1 MLRILLILLLPL
13 LFASSLQAQMFDYPV
28 DDERSRGVPD
38 KPLPELQFIGYMFNR
53 VTSTNVAPTN
63 ELLRGQIIGRL
74 FGENSTTTTP
84 HTALYGE
91 TRFVPLFVYRPSIL
105 DGSAIFRGLFKVDM
119 TWGDANYGVGNNTGG
134 AISGATVN
142 IQTLMANIE
151 FRPAKTWNVIVGLQR
166 LFDNVRDP
174 NVNTLGTNQTSGNR
188 LMYWG
193 TQAVGVSSYMQLSPL
208 TDARLSYYQLYENQI
223 QVDDDV
229 VLWMADAET
238 QVHPMLEV
246 GGSAW
251 YVRDRGAGSGG
262 VSVLGQG
269 FNSSLVRYNGG
280 SRLQLDNP
288 KYQADVFWLGANTAY
303 NRDFAAGRWWGSA
316 MAMAN
321 FGSIDTVG
329 TDASVANRVDIF
341 GVAGH
346 ASLYYKFGQTANDR
360 IGFEALYTTGDAN
373 AAEDGEYSGVVT
385 GNTWGSPVGIYSSH
399 RAFLLFPDAQVINR
413 YYSAV
418 HDISNLGYGTRALFL
433 NYFNDL
439 VPNKLGMKVGAAAA
453 FANEKPQF
461 GGDFIG
467 YEVNAE
473 FKYNYGVFLTLG
485 LHMAYMVPGDFYDS
499 PVARNA
505 NTPEKPAAPWVLFA
519 SVAWLMF

>member
-1 MLRILLILLLPL
+1 MLRL
-13 LFASSLQAQMFDYPV
+13 LFLSTIALMLTAPLRAQMPDYPV
-28 DDERSRGVPD
+28 DDERSRGVPGEV
-38 KPLPELQFIGYMFNR
+38 PAEVQFIGYLFTR
-53 VTSTNVAPTN
+53 FSATNVAPTN

-74 FGENSTTTTP
+74 FGGNTTTTLP
-84 HTALYGE
+84 RTAVYGE
-91 TRFVPLFVYRPSIL
+91 SRFVPLFVYRPAIL
-105 DGSAIFRGLFKVDM
+105 DGAAVFRGLFKVDM

-142 IQTLMANIE
+142 IQTLMANVE
-151 FRPAKTWNVIVGLQR
+151 LRPAHTWNVVVGLQR
-166 LFDNVRDP
+166 IFDNVRDP
-174 NVNTLGTNQTSGNR
+174 NVTALGVHQTSGNR

-193 TQAVGVSSYMQLSPL
+193 TQGIGVSSYLQISPI

-229 VLWMADAET
+229 VLWMADLET
-238 QVHPMLEV
+238 QLHPLVEL

-269 FNSSLVRYNGG
+269 FNSTLVDYNGG
-280 SRLQLDNP
+280 ARLQLDNP

-303 NRDFAAGRWWGSA
+303 NREFTNGRWWASA

-321 FGSIDTVG
+321 LGSIDTVG
-329 TDASVANRVDIF
+329 ADGTTAPRADLF
-341 GVAGH
+341 GVTGH

-360 IGFEALYTTGDAN
+360 IGLEALYTTGDADG
-373 AAEDGEYSGVVT
+373 AADGQYDGVVT

-399 RAFLLFPDAQVINR
+399 RAYLLFPDPQVINR

-433 NYFNDL
+433 NYHND
-439 VPNKLGMKVGAAAA
+439 VIPNKLAMKLGAAAA
-453 FANEKPQF
+453 FANETPRF

-473 FKYNYGVFLTLG
+473 FKYHYGVFLTFG

-499 PVARNA
+499 PFVRNSATPAR
-505 NTPEKPAAPWVLFA
+505 PADPWVMFA
-519 SVAWLMF
+519 SLAWMMF

>member
-1 MLRILLILLLPL
+1 MRRILFLMLLLTTPML
-13 LFASSLQAQMFDYPV
+13 AQMPDYPV
-28 DDERSRGVPD
+28 DDDRSSGIPD
-38 KPLPELQFIGYMFNR
+38 EPKPELQFIGYMFNR
-53 VTSTNVAPTN
+53 FATTNVAPTN

-74 FGENSTTTTP
+74 FGANTTTTVDE
-84 HTALYGE
+84 TAMYGA

-105 DGSAIFRGLFKVDM
+105 DGAAVFRSLLKVDM

-134 AISGATVN
+134 GISGGTVN
-142 IQTLMANIE
+142 IQTLMANVE
-151 FRPAKTWNVIVGLQR
+151 LRPAETWNVVVGLQR

-174 NVNTLGTNQTSGNR
+174 NVNTLWTNQTSSNR
-188 LMYWG
+188 LMFWG
-193 TQAVGVSSYMQLSPL
+193 TQGVGVSSYMQLSPV
-208 TDARLSYYQLYENQI
+208 TQARLAYYQLYENQI

-238 QVHPMLEV
+238 RVHPQWEV

-269 FNSSLVRYNGG
+269 FNSSLANYNGAA
-280 SRLQLDNP
+280 RLQLDNP
-288 KYQADVFWLGANTAY
+288 KYAADVFWLGLNTAY
-303 NRDFAAGRWWGSA
+303 NREFASGRWWGSA
-316 MAMAN
+316 LAMAN
-321 FGSIDTVG
+321 IGTIDTLG
-329 TDASVANRVDIF
+329 PNETSAKRVDIF
-341 GVAGH
+341 GLTGH
-346 ASLYYKFGQTANDR
+346 GSLYYKFGQTRNDR
-360 IGFEALYTTGDAN
+360 VGIEALYTSGDP
-373 AAEDGEYSGVVT
+373 DGALDGTYNGVVT

-418 HDISNLGYGTRALFL
+418 HDISNLGYGTSALFL

-439 VPNKLGMKVGAAAA
+439 VPNKFSMKLGAAAA
-453 FANEKPQF
+453 LSNEEPAL
-461 GGDFIG
+461 GGNFIG

-473 FKYNYGVFLTLG
+473 FTYTYAVFLNFG

-499 PVARNA
+499 AFVRTSDTRPDD
-505 NTPEKPAAPWVLFA
+505 PWVVFA
-519 SVAWLMF
+519 TIAWLMF